1 MRASPVSFLTSFIFQ
16 PRRRIGYF
24 AAFVAKP
31 HVLTSFKCFFVAIFI
46 LSSCI
51 PLSDIM
57 TSEGNPMP
65 RFKAS
70 LPAHQLNTRIVPY
83 RPLKLQWGNCI
94 FNPPK
99 PSKPFFSVGAYGSQP
114 KSKRRATTRRWF
126 AADAPKRKRGGGRTN
141 RPPLRRSTPRDAA
154 KRTPVQQNAL
164 SKAGFPAAL
173 QCIHRHPSAPSN
185 E

>member
-1 MRASPVSFLTSFIFQ
+1 M
-16 PRRRIGYF
+16 
-24 AAFVAKP
+24 
-31 HVLTSFKCFFVAIFI
+31 AIFI
-46 LSSCI
+46 LPSCL

-70 LPAHQLNTRIVPY
+70 LPAHQQNTRIVPY

-141 RPPLRRSTPRDAA
+141 RPPLRRSTPVTRQD
-154 KRTPVQQNAL
+154 V
-164 SKAGFPAAL
+164 
-173 QCIHRHPSAPSN
+173 HRHSRMPCLKLVSPPPFSAFIGIRQPPLTN
-185 E
+185 EYTHRYL